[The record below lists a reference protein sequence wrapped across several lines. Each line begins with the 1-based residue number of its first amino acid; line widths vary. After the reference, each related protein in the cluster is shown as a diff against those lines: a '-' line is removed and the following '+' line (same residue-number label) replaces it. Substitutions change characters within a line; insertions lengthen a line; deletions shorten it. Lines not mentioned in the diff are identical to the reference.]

1 MSDKI
6 KFENEV
12 IHQPGFISTD
22 QANELRYYYNE
33 IVADWFSGQPYKQ
46 PKWQHGMS
54 GCLDRPLRL
63 ERKDNPLHSVIEKLK
78 SNFGTFTFY
87 EGSIRYMHYPFGPHT
102 ELSEQQSLLE
112 QRKKYKNQGA
122 IFMIPLWWEE
132 NLNAGTVFFSNPPQQ
147 HEPLY
152 IEHQDILPIPV
163 EDSTVRN
170 FSVRKIAEWHLPGDL
185 IAWKNYV
192 WHSSTFNHNY
202 TYSDEKFC
210 KEFISIEVR
219 DL

>member
-1 MSDKI
+1 MGICTMFEKI
-6 KFENEV
+6 QFVNEV
-12 IHQPGFISTD
+12 IHKPEFLSINY
-22 QANELRYYYNE
+22 ANELRYYYNE

-54 GCLDRPLRL
+54 GCVDRPLRL
-63 ERKDNPLHSVIEKLK
+63 ERQDNPLHRVIENLKL
-78 SNFGTFTFY
+78 SVGNFTLFN
-87 EGSIRYMHYPFGPHT
+87 GSIRYMHYPFGPHT

-112 QRKKYKNQGA
+112 QRQKYKNQGA
-122 IFMIPLWWEE
+122 IFIIPLWWED
-132 NLNAGTVFFSNPPQQ
+132 NLDAGTVFFSNPPQQ
-147 HEPLY
+147 HESLY

-170 FSVRKIAEWHLPGDL
+170 FGVRRIVKWQNPGDL

-202 TYSDEKFC
+202 TYSKEKFA
-210 KEFISIEVR
+210 KN
-219 DL
+219 